1 MVVLYFDNSV
11 YLYHSLDLSENRS
24 MNQGTEKT
32 SYFARVD
39 FRKDNRLFGIRQ
51 SDRLMGMY
59 LLGKTGAGKTN
70 LMKTL
75 IHGDIMEGRGL
86 CLFDVNGDVIKE
98 VLKLV
103 PSWREKDLVYL
114 NIGNIEQ
121 EWGYNPLRR
130 VPYHTRPLIASSI
143 LSTFKMLWGKQA
155 WGVKLEYILR
165 NTILTL
171 LDQTKSSFDDI
182 PRLLLED
189 GFRMKCLNTI
199 ENPHVKRFWE
209 KEYP

>member
-1 MVVLYFDNSV
+1 MNKGDN
-11 YLYHSLDLSENRS
+11 
-24 MNQGTEKT
+24 KT

-86 CLFDVNGDVIKE
+86 CLFDVNGDVIRE

-103 PSWREKDLVYL
+103 PPWREKDLVYL
-114 NIGNIEQ
+114 NIGNIDQ

-130 VPYHTRPLIASSI
+130 VSYNMRPLIASSI
-143 LSTFKMLWGKQA
+143 LSTFQKLWGKQA

-171 LDQTKSSFDDI
+171 LDQEKTSFDDI
-182 PRLLLED
+182 PNLLLNET
-189 GFRMKCLNTI
+189 FRAHCLARVQ
-199 ENPHVKRFWE
+199 NPHIRRFWE